1 MEKFC
6 LKWNDFQSTVSKSFG
21 VLRQEADFFD
31 VTLVSDDE
39 QHIPAHKLVLSAS
52 SDFFRNILRKAS
64 HSNPMIYL
72 SGFSSKELHFVM
84 DYIYKGEVQIL
95 QDDLDGFLNA
105 SQKLKI
111 EGLIGDKES
120 SDEEREMKSNDVF
133 SKNEWEETASEEEKN
148 ETVVE
153 NNSSQQKIVKQ
164 PRVKTAV
171 NTTTIVSQSSSV
183 EDAKT
188 AVDQLVEKTENGWVC
203 KACGKTSTKTSSS
216 DIRRHAETHIDG
228 LAFDCPLCGKT
239 FRSRKILSN
248 HKFAEHKH

>member
-21 VLRQEADFFD
+21 VLRKEADFFD

-39 QHIPAHKLVLSAS
+39 EHISAHKLVLSAS

-84 DYIYKGEVQIL
+84 DYIYQGEIQIL

-105 SQKLKI
+105 AQKLKI
-111 EGLIGDKES
+111 EGLIGDNES
-120 SDEEREMKSNDVF
+120 PDGEKKMENNDEF
-133 SKNEWEETASEEEKN
+133 AKNHWGETSLEEENDDIVLENKSFQPKN
-148 ETVVE
+148 
-153 NNSSQQKIVKQ
+153 VKP
-164 PRVKTAV
+164 PRSKTTV
-171 NTTTIVSQSSSV
+171 NTTSLVSQSSTV

-188 AVDQLVEKTENGWVC
+188 AVDQLVEKTEDGWMC
-203 KACGKTSTKTSSS
+203 KACGRTSTRTSS
-216 DIRRHAETHIDG
+216 DIRRHAETHIEG

-239 FRSRKILSN
+239 FRSRQILSN
-248 HKFAEHKH
+248 HKFSEHKQ